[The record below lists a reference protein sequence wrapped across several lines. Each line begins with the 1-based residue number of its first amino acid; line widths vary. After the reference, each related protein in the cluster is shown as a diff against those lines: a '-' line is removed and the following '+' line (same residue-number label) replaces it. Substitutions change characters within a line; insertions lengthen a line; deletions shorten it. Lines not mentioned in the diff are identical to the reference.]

1 MSFNF
6 CGILKIQNALI
17 VFYKSRK
24 QQVFTVHEGQNIT
37 TSYECDATCCL
48 KSQQLEPLPKILAKS
63 KAFDVIFTFIY
74 SSNNSIFLNILCVL
88 PNLRVIRIIVHTKRF
103 KGQS

>member
-48 KSQQLEPLPKILAKS
+48 KSQQLEPLHLKILAKS

-74 SSNNSIFLNILCVL
+74 SSNNSIFLNILRVL
-88 PNLRVIRIIVHTKRF
+88 PNLRVIRIIL
-103 KGQS
+103 